1 MAKMSQPSSTML
13 DRRELLKAGSLG
25 AVLLTALPLRAEAT
39 PVSAMEAIRKT
50 IDGKEPKEGLV
61 NIVLAEIAENG
72 GTVPLKVSVDSP
84 MSEDDHVKAV
94 HIYTDG
100 NPLPE
105 VASYFFGPHNG
116 KAYLSIRLRLL
127 KTQNVI
133 AVAEMSNGEA
143 YMASKNIKVT
153 IGGCGG

>member
-1 MAKMSQPSSTML
+1 MSTSPSTVPAL
-13 DRRELLKAGSLG
+13 NRRNFLKAGGLGSL
-25 AVLLTALPLRAEAT
+25 LLTFAPLTAAAT
-39 PVSAMEAIRKT
+39 PESAREAIDKT
-50 IDGKEPKEGLV
+50 LGDKEPKEGLV

-84 MSEDDHVKAV
+84 MSNEDHVKAI

-105 VASYFFGPHNG
+105 VASYYFGPHNG

-127 KTQNVI
+127 QTQNVI
-133 AVAEMSNGEA
+133 AVAEMNNGEA
-143 YMASKNIKVT
+143 YIARKTIKVT

>member
-1 MAKMSQPSSTML
+1 MELEKPQRTIVS
-13 DRRELLKAGSLG
+13 RREFLTAGSTG
-25 AVLLTALPLRAEAT
+25 ALILTVLPLTAEAT
-39 PVSAMEAIRKT
+39 PENARMAIEK
-50 IDGKEPKEGLV
+50 IIGSKPQKEGPV
-61 NIVLAEIAENG
+61 KIILAEIAENG

-84 MSEDDHVKAV
+84 MTPEDHVQAV
-94 HIYTDG
+94 HAFTDG

-133 AVAEMSNGEA
+133 AVAELSNGEA
-143 YMASKNIKVT
+143 FVARKNIKVT

>member
-1 MAKMSQPSSTML
+1 MTIEPHGPDTI
-13 DRRELLKAGSLG
+13 DRRNFIIAGGAGALVLSL
-25 AVLLTALPLRAEAT
+25 APLSAQAT
-39 PVSAMEAIRKT
+39 PESAMTAIMKIT
-50 IDGKEPKEGLV
+50 GTAPKEGR
-61 NIVLAEIAENG
+61 IKIILAEIAENG

-84 MSEDDHVKAV
+84 MTPEDHVQAV
-94 HIYTDG
+94 HVFTDG
-100 NPLPE
+100 NPFPE
-105 VASYFFGPHNG
+105 VASYYMGPHNG

-143 YMASKNIKVT
+143 YISSKNIKVT

>member
-1 MAKMSQPSSTML
+1 METGNPQRPVIG
-13 DRRELLKAGSLG
+13 RRDFLKAGSTTALI
-25 AVLLTALPLRAEAT
+25 LTALPLSAEAT
-39 PVSAMEAIRKT
+39 PENAKAAIEKIIGST
-50 IDGKEPKEGLV
+50 VQKEGRI

-84 MSEDDHVKAV
+84 MTVEDHVQAV
-94 HIYTDG
+94 HVFTDG

-116 KAYLSIRLRLL
+116 KAYMSIRLRLL

-133 AVAEMSNGEA
+133 AVAQMSTGESFVA
-143 YMASKNIKVT
+143 RKNIKVT